1 MKTPAELATAI
12 RMYGYWQGPDEA
24 LDALVEMAERYK
36 RGLEKIGAKQQ
47 ETLETL
53 RSNGI
58 VFDNISDHWQ
68 KVGFTIY
75 TDLCEMD
82 AWAHHALDDGVLG

>member
-1 MKTPAELATAI
+1 MKEC
-12 RMYGYWQGPDEA
+12 
-24 LDALVEMAERYK
+24 ERY
-36 RGLEKIGAKQQ
+36 RAALEMIGAKQQ

-58 VFDNISDHWQ
+58 VFDDLGDHWQ
-68 KVGFTIY
+68 KVAFTIY

-82 AWAHHALDDGVLG
+82 TWAHQALDDGVLA